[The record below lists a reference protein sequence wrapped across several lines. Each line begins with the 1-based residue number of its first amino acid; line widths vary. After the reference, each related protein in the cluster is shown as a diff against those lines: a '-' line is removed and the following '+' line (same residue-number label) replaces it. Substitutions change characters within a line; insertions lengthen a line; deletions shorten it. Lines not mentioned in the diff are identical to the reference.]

1 MNAEF
6 DLFGNPVRTG
16 PRGRGRPAFQ
26 VTPEKVNKVR
36 LGLALG
42 WTKVR
47 IANALACSTKTLERY
62 FSPELREREMA
73 RDQLDLRRFEL
84 IMAEA
89 SKGNVGAIKELGR
102 MIEANDRMDASRRMT
117 GKDEAQKAQPAPK
130 LGKKE
135 AARQAAQD
143 VGGDQSEW
151 GNLLKPGYQVN

>member
-1 MNAEF
+1 MPWHARPRRWSGI
-6 DLFGNPVRTG
+6 LVPSFGN
-16 PRGRGRPAFQ
+16 GRWPA
-26 VTPEKVNKVR
+26 T
-36 LGLALG
+36 
-42 WTKVR
+42 
-47 IANALACSTKTLERY
+47 
-62 FSPELREREMA
+62 
-73 RDQLDLRRFEL
+73 QLDLRRFEL